1 MNRKLT
7 LIAACFMLMA
17 ASSFAIAGESKGKS
31 GPITG
36 TWECQSHGA
45 SQGDMAFTLYLT
57 QNKEVVDGSVSS
69 PMGGTQI
76 SSGTFKSNM
85 LEIHIDTP
93 QGNYVILG
101 KYKKGEL
108 SGTWSSDSEKGTW
121 EGKKQAANAGK

>member
-7 LIAACFMLMA
+7 LIAVCPMLLL
-17 ASSFAIAGESKGKS
+17 ASSFAMSGDSKAKS

-36 TWECQSHGA
+36 TWECQSHGS

-69 PMGGTQI
+69 PIGGTQI

-93 QGNYVILG
+93 QGNYVIMG

-121 EGKKQAANAGK
+121 EGKKQATNASK

>member
-7 LIAACFMLMA
+7 LIAVCLAVLITSSLA
-17 ASSFAIAGESKGKS
+17 AAADKKPKA

-36 TWECQSHGA
+36 TWDCQSHGS

-69 PMGGTQI
+69 PIGGTQI
-76 SSGTFKSNM
+76 SSGTYKGNM

-93 QGNYVILG
+93 QGNYVIMG
-101 KYKKGEL
+101 KYKKGEI

-121 EGKKQAANAGK
+121 EGKKQAANASK